1 MFTQAIRELY
11 QFRGLLWVWS
21 FREIRIRYK
30 QSVLGGIWAV
40 LQPLSTMLI
49 FTLIFGFF
57 VQVPTDG
64 IPYPIFFYSALLPW
78 TFFSSSVAS
87 AVPSLINNLNLVT
100 KIYFPREILPIG
112 AIMAAFV
119 DFLIAALLF
128 VVLIVIYQ
136 IPITISILWLP
147 ILLVMQILLT
157 CGIAFLGAALIV
169 SYRDLRFIIPLAL
182 QIWMY
187 LSPVVYPLSLVP
199 DRFRF
204 VYMLNPMAGIIDSY
218 RRILLGKMPQ
228 WEYLVFE
235 MVIIIALFFLGYL
248 VFKRKEALFADVI

>member
-78 TFFSSSVAS
+78 TFFSSAVAS

-112 AIMAAFV
+112 AVMAAFV
-119 DFLIAALLF
+119 DFLIASLLF
-128 VVLIVIYQ
+128 VVLIVIYRM
-136 IPITISILWLP
+136 PIHISILWLP
-147 ILLVMQILLT
+147 ILLVMQIFLT
-157 CGIAFLGAALIV
+157 FGIGFLGAALIV

-199 DRFRF
+199 ERFHF
-204 VYMLNPMAGIIDSY
+204 LYMLNPMAGVIDSY